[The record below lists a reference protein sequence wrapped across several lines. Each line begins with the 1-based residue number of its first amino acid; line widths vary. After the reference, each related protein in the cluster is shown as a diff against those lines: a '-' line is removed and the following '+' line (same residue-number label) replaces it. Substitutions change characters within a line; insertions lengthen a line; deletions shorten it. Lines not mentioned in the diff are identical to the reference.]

1 MTAEIGQFCM
11 ILALIVAAT
20 QIIIPQI
27 GASKKDYG
35 LILFGK
41 YAAIIQL
48 FLILAAFLCLMYLY
62 ITSDFSVL
70 NVWQNSHSEKPLLY
84 KISGVCYGYCR

>member
-20 QIIIPQI
+20 QIVIPQI
-27 GASKKDYG
+27 GASRKDYS

-41 YAAIIQL
+41 YAAIIQ
-48 FLILAAFLCLMYLY
+48 FVLITTAFLCLMHLY

-70 NVWQNSHSEKPLLY
+70 NVWQNSHSKKPLLY
-84 KISGVCYGYCR
+84 NS